1 MPSLGSEITLQNSN
15 FEKFERKNLIFTR
28 QRFPQISHL
37 VSDLVLSQI
46 EHKEDD
52 RSTPLLARN
61 VAEREMNVW
70 NLKFMIFFVDSDL
83 HFIEKNSIRNKF
95 GFFKT

>member
-1 MPSLGSEITLQNSN
+1 MAHDKSRGWNNLKIIIFQKLE
-15 FEKFERKNLIFTR
+15 ERKNVIFTR
-28 QRFPQISHL
+28 QRFPQLPHL

-52 RSTPLLARN
+52 RSTPLLTRN

-70 NLKFMIFFVDSDL
+70 NLEFMIFSVDSDL
-83 HFIEKNSIRNKF
+83 HFIEK
-95 GFFKT
+95 KTQ